1 MENESVPTFAS
12 LEEEEA
18 ALRAR
23 LDKIA
28 QFRALARELG
38 VALDATGLAVGRPV
52 IGSPAFTVTAPPSNS
67 FDGTLGDLIRCY
79 RSNEQSPFHKL
90 KYAVQNNYV
99 GMLNKIATDFGAHRI
114 ADLSS
119 DRVMQLYNQWAEGG
133 KISMGHALA
142 AKLRLLAG
150 FGTTVLHDD
159 DCTLF
164 YARMRAMRFPVAE
177 KRLVAMTA
185 EQAEA
190 LRAKAHELGW
200 GSLALAQAIQFEL
213 RLRQAQVIGEWV
225 PVSDPA
231 PSTTIWGNEKWVN
244 GLKWSDLD
252 DKLILR
258 FPVYDKRKR
267 RKDMEVDLSTKP
279 MVLQELDKLPAGVP
293 HTGPLIM
300 CEATGRPYSHNE
312 FRRKWRIAATKAGI
326 PDNVRNAD
334 SIRAESPQE
343 AKEKEQPTFSVVK

>member
-1 MENESVPTFAS
+1 MEKESAPTFAS

-28 QFRALARELG
+28 QFKTLARELG
-38 VALDATGLAVGRPV
+38 VSLEATGLAVGRPV
-52 IGSPAFTVTAPPSNS
+52 LGSPPLTITAPAASS

-99 GMLNKIATDFGAHRI
+99 GMLNKIAADFGAHRI

-185 EQAEA
+185 EHAEA

-200 GSLALAQAIQFEL
+200 GSIALAQAIQFEL

-225 PVSDPA
+225 PMSDPA
-231 PSTTIWGNEKWVN
+231 PSAITWGNEKWIR

-258 FPVYDKRKR
+258 FPVIDKRKR
-267 RKDMEVDLSTKP
+267 RKDMEIDLSSKM
-279 MVLQELDKLPAGVP
+279 MVLEEMDKLPSIP
-293 HTGPLIM
+293 STGPMII
-300 CEATGRPYSHNE
+300 CEATGRPYSNNE

-334 SIRAESPQE
+334 SVRAEGVQ
-343 AKEKEQPTFSVVK
+343 ATKEEDQPTFSVVK